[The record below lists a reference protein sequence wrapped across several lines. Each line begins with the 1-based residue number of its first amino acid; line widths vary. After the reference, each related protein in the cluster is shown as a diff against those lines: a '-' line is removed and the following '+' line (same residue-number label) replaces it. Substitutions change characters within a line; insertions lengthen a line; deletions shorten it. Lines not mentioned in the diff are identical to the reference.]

1 MSKRTSSR
9 TNGIKVGSRVVY
21 QMPWGTMEAVVVED
35 RGNMGW
41 RGARLMS
48 IRPLLLGIDD
58 ADPIEVPLDDLTLA
72 E

>member
-1 MSKRTSSR
+1 MSKHSVR
-9 TNGIKVGSRVVY
+9 NGIRVGSRVVY
-21 QMPWGTMEAVVVED
+21 RMPWGTMEAVVVED

-41 RGARLMS
+41 KGARLMS